1 MAGATGLRYNFS
13 KPSSND
19 SPLFERQIGDEY
31 AELQHCRMII
41 EQQQQRI
48 NRLEIINVDLERRLE
63 DQARQ
68 SMDVE
73 AECIAIERRWKE
85 RGEQYQREIERV
97 KKDHDLEKRR
107 SAQLREQ
114 LSRTEREL
122 YVILQRSYEL
132 RRGPAV
138 SGSKGAPGGNDNT
151 ISSKLSASSDMQHS
165 SGAALKRV
173 DTAGSDLD
181 LYHIAKVSCR
191 LIFKILPSLHLLALY
206 FACSLQSLEGHAKR
220 RFLLTFQ
227 IFLDSNKYYS
237 SLVSPTLYIL

>member
-1 MAGATGLRYNFS
+1 MSGATGLRYNFS
-13 KPSSND
+13 KPSAND

-48 NRLEIINVDLERRLE
+48 NRLETINMDLERRLE

-85 RGEQYQREIERV
+85 RGEIYQQEIERV
-97 KKDHDLEKRR
+97 KKEHDLEKRR

-138 SGSKGAPGGNDNT
+138 SGNKSTTSGGSDN
-151 ISSKLSASSDMQHS
+151 IMNNKLSASSDAQHG
-165 SGAALKRV
+165 SGTSLRRA
-173 DTAGSDLD
+173 DTSASDLD
-181 LYHIAKVSCR
+181 LYHIAKPSEPR
-191 LIFKILPSLHLLALY
+191 KMREKKIFANLSD
-206 FACSLQSLEGHAKR
+206 
-220 RFLLTFQ
+220 FLGF
-227 IFLDSNKYYS
+227 
-237 SLVSPTLYIL
+237 

>member
-13 KPSSND
+13 KPSAND

-48 NRLEIINVDLERRLE
+48 NRLETINMDLERRLE

-85 RGEQYQREIERV
+85 RGDLYQLEIERV
-97 KKDHDLEKRR
+97 KKEHDIEKRR

-138 SGSKGAPGGNDNT
+138 SGNKSAPGGGAGGDSMIN
-151 ISSKLSASSDMQHS
+151 SKLSASSETQYG
-165 SGAALKRV
+165 SGSGLKRV
-173 DTAGSDLD
+173 DTTASDLD
-181 LYHIAKVSCR
+181 LYHIAKVCSS
-191 LIFKILPSLHLLALY
+191 LIFLFTAI
-206 FACSLQSLEGHAKR
+206 
-220 RFLLTFQ
+220 
-227 IFLDSNKYYS
+227 
-237 SLVSPTLYIL
+237 